1 MALTQSG
8 RHPDVASF
16 SQGALRI
23 YRSQISGRRV
33 SSRALLEAYFTVMEQ
48 MVAARSLLKRN
59 VNAHDVGKA
68 AGYLLDAEDVTGT
81 VAYVD
86 AGNHAMGL

>member
-1 MALTQSG
+1 
-8 RHPDVASF
+8 
-16 SQGALRI
+16 
-23 YRSQISGRRV
+23 
-33 SSRALLEAYFTVMEQ
+33 MEQ